1 MQAEERS
8 IFLAEELRVDPSE
21 VRWFFTADFVDGPVS
36 GLAFYR
42 DTLFRFC
49 CFPEDIPEHHV
60 YVLHEL
66 TEDELSEELRIKEKF
81 EALVG
86 THLSFD
92 LAGKPLPR
100 VLRPRDRWKEFYDTE
115 EIGREIDP
123 CSRPIFAWFD
133 LAPGDSI

>member
-1 MQAEERS
+1 MQAEERAL
-8 IFLAEELRVDPSE
+8 ILAEELRIDASE
-21 VRWFFTADFVDGPVS
+21 VRWFFAADFIDGPIS

-42 DTLFRFC
+42 ENLYRFC
-49 CFPEDIPEHHV
+49 CFPEDIPDPHV

-66 TEDELSEELRIKEKF
+66 TEDELSEELRIKAKF

-92 LAGKPLPR
+92 LSGRPLPR
-100 VLRPRDRWKEFYDTE
+100 VLRSRDRWNDFYNTE
-115 EIGREIDP
+115 QIGGEIDP

-133 LAPGDSI
+133 LAPS